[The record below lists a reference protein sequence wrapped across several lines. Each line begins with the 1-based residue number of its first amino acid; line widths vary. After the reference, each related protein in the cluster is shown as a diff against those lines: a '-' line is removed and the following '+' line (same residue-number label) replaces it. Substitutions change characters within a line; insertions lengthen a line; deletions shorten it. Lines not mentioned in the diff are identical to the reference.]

1 MSETMTTDIYLY
13 LGLAGFWEG
22 RVLASEFER
31 IDDAE
36 FMFLRKLEAVEVQVP
51 TQEQIT
57 LAKIANL
64 QKENR
69 KLQAETQKK
78 IDDNNETIKSLQALE
93 YKP

>member
-22 RVLASEFER
+22 DIIASEFER
-31 IDDAE
+31 KSE
-36 FMFLRKLEAVEVQVP
+36 EYMFLRKLEAVEVQVP

-64 QKENR
+64 EKENR
-69 KLQAETQKK
+69 KLQAEAQKK
-78 IDDNNETIKSLQALE
+78 IDDNNEKIKSLQALE
-93 YKP
+93 YKQ